1 MTKAFPLEITPKE
14 VKRQIDSGKPPRLVD
29 VREPFEFEHA
39 RIEGAELIPT
49 RSVPKALPLFEE
61 EEGPIVVFCH
71 HGQRSMQVVSWLRE
85 QGVENC
91 QSMAGGIDRWSR
103 EIDPAVPRYK

>member
-1 MTKAFPLEITPKE
+1 MAKTLPLEITPKD
-14 VKRQIDSGKPPRLVD
+14 VKRRIDSGKGLRLVD
-29 VREPFEFEHA
+29 VREQFEFEHS

-49 RSVPKALPLFEE
+49 RSIPKALPLFEE
-61 EEGPIVVFCH
+61 EQGPIVVFCH

-91 QSMAGGIDRWSR
+91 QSMAGGIDRWSI
-103 EIDPAVPRYK
+103 EIDPSVPRYK